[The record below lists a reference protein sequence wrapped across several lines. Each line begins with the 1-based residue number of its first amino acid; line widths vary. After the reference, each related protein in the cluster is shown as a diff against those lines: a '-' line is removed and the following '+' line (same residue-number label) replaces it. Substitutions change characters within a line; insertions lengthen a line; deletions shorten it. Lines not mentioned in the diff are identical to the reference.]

1 MLAAGSAC
9 ASASTFHP
17 ADRYDCYALER
28 RQGTTISTPS
38 SFNYC
43 KQA

>member
-1 MLAAGSAC
+1 MTATPWSDGTYMGSIRQ
-9 ASASTFHP
+9 
-17 ADRYDCYALER
+17 DGWNQ
-28 RQGTTISTPS
+28 QGTTITTPS